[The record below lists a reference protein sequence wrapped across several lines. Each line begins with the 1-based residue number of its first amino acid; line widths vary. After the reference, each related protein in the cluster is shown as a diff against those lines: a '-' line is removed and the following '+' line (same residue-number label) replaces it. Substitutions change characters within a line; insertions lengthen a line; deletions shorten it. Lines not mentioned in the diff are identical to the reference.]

1 MVFCLLLGEKT
12 SLPMVNFNQYVSW
25 YTLCIQDNPIQTLAR
40 QIQSGLKPDYSFR
53 GKAC

>member
-53 GKAC
+53 GEAC